1 MFSAEVF
8 RKLEKEDLRV
18 LQVIEAGM
26 SKHKFVPKKLITDY
40 TKFSSKETFF
50 RLDRVSEFRLVR
62 RRRGAYVG
70 YTLNYAGYDC
80 LAINALVKSGVL
92 EALGKSLGV
101 GKEADVYDALNPK
114 GENIAV
120 KFHRLGRVS
129 FRETMRKRGYA
140 DRRTGWLYRSRL
152 SAEKEFK
159 GLKVVFPCGMSVPEP
174 ITQNRHVVVMG
185 MIAGVELAEY
195 KDIPEPKQVLKQILR
210 EIRKAY
216 LKAHVIHADLSEY
229 NILVDPDMKILI
241 IDWPQYVT
249 KDHLNAQQLLKRDIK
264 NVLQFFRRKHLLKVE
279 VDKCLDYVTGR
290 IKTLDI

>member
-1 MFSAEVF
+1 MFIAEVF
-8 RKLEKEDLRV
+8 RGLEKEDLRV

-26 SKHKFVPKKLITDY
+26 SEYKFVPKELIAKY

-50 RLDRVSEFRLVR
+50 RLDRISKFNLVR
-62 RRRGAYVG
+62 RRRGSYVG

-80 LAINALVKSGVL
+80 LAMNALVKAGVL

-101 GKEADVYDALNPK
+101 GKEADVYDALNPD

-140 DRRTGWLYRSRL
+140 TQHTGWLHRSRL
-152 SAEKEFK
+152 AAEKEFQ
-159 GLKVVFPCGMSVPEP
+159 GLNLVFPCGVAVPEP

-185 MIAGVELAEY
+185 MIAGGELSEFQEL
-195 KDIPEPKQVLKQILR
+195 PEPKNILKQILTNV
-210 EIRKAY
+210 RKAY
-216 LKAHVIHADLSEY
+216 LKANIIHADLSEY
-229 NILVDPDMKILI
+229 NILVKPNMQIQI

-249 KDHLNAQQLLKRDIK
+249 NDHPNAQQLLKRDIK
-264 NVLQFFRRKHLLKVE
+264 NILQFFKRKHMMKIGLK
-279 VDKCLDYVTGR
+279 KCLDYITKSDR
-290 IKTLDI
+290 PLLI